1 MPEAHSEPQKPA
13 PRPTAARSG
22 APRSAEDLIRECLSV
37 IQAYLPPD
45 SAITEHEC
53 LDELLTILDG
63 PDARR
68 FAPDRN

>member
-1 MPEAHSEPQKPA
+1 MPQAHTEPQKPA
-13 PRPTAARSG
+13 PRPTTRSG
-22 APRSAEDLIRECLSV
+22 TPRSAEDLIRDCLSV
-37 IQAYLPPD
+37 IRAYLPPD

-53 LDELLTILDG
+53 FEELLTILDG